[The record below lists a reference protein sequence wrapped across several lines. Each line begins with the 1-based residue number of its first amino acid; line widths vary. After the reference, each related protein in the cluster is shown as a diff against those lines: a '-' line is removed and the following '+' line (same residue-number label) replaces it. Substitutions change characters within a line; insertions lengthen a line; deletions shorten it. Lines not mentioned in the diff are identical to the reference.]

1 MLGVQL
7 AELASAQDA
16 GVTDALDV
24 VAGFDAA
31 LVDGFGRIGDD
42 AADALAG
49 LSAALSGS
57 PLAGAVAEAVT
68 ALGAGSVEPEKLA
81 ALAAGRA
88 ALLGAVHDALLDRFD
103 TALGRERAA
112 HDPAPTPTAPGGVV
126 TGCRA
131 WLQELAINGWRGVDH
146 DLVAAADR
154 TIEALWAAPELRRL
168 AVLLD
173 GFAAELR
180 AAAPIA
186 TLDRIPARRWA
197 DLWSQALLLTWRGA
211 QQVEPETV
219 SGRLLV
225 VGVDVH
231 EHGTAVQAQVHAV
244 LETGSEAARLVRV
257 SIGAAKV
264 DTIVGPAVWQVLGD
278 HPRLLQALAERRAI
292 TVTGMSL
299 TANGDLL
306 WVDANAELGE
316 AADPFT
322 TARIQ
327 LPKAMA
333 AAVAPLDRH
342 PVHLGEP
349 VLVENYRFDDGALV
363 IDDHRM
369 VVELDRL
376 PRCGPLTAELVAKST
391 SCLGLVRWDAGQW
404 RLRPLAIE
412 YLFKKATTSAHT
424 GDWAQGPTDPKIAK
438 ALAKSGD
445 AVEVLR
451 ERAGRLLR
459 K

>member
-1 MLGVQL
+1 MLGIQL
-7 AELASAQDA
+7 AELTSAQDA

-31 LVDGFGRIGDD
+31 LVDGFGRIGDH
-42 AADALAG
+42 ASDALAG
-49 LSAALSGS
+49 MAAAVSGS
-57 PLAGAVAEAVT
+57 PLASAVADAV
-68 ALGAGSVEPEKLA
+68 AAIGAGSVEPEKLV
-81 ALAAGRA
+81 ALAAARS
-88 ALLGAVHDALLDRFD
+88 ALLGAVHDALLERFD
-103 TALGRERAA
+103 KAVGRERIA
-112 HDPAPTPTAPGGVV
+112 HTQPPAPAAAGGVV
-126 TGCRA
+126 AGCRA

-146 DLVAAADR
+146 ELVSSADR
-154 TIEALWAAPELRRL
+154 TIEALWAASELRRL

-186 TLDRIPARRWA
+186 ALDRIPARRWA
-197 DLWSQALLLTWRGA
+197 DLWSQALLLTWRGP
-211 QQVEPETV
+211 QDVEPETV

-225 VGVDVH
+225 VGVDVQ

-244 LETGSEAARLVRV
+244 LEAGSEPARLVRV
-257 SIGAAKV
+257 SVGAAKV

-278 HPRLLQALAERRAI
+278 HPRLLQALAERRAV
-292 TVTGMSL
+292 TVTDMPL

-306 WVDANAELGE
+306 WLDANAELGE

-327 LPKAMA
+327 LPKAVA
-333 AAVAPLDRH
+333 DAVAPLDRH

-349 VLVENYRFDDGALV
+349 VLVENYRFDEGALV
-363 IDDHRM
+363 IDDQRLA
-369 VVELDRL
+369 VELDRL
-376 PRCGPLTAELVAKST
+376 PRCGPLTADLVAKST
-391 SCLGLVRWDAGQW
+391 ACLGLVRWDAGQW
-404 RLRPLAIE
+404 RLRPLGVE

>member
-1 MLGVQL
+1 MLGVHL
-7 AELASAQDA
+7 AELTSVQDA
-16 GVTDALDV
+16 GVTDALEV

-31 LVDGFGRIGDD
+31 LVGGFGRIGDE

-49 LSAALSGS
+49 LAAAVSGS
-57 PLAGAVAEAVT
+57 PLSSAVADAAA
-68 ALGAGSVEPEKLA
+68 ALAAGSVEPEKLA
-81 ALAAGRA
+81 ALAAARA
-88 ALLGAVHDALLDRFD
+88 ALLGAVHDALLERFD
-103 TALGRERAA
+103 KAVGRERAA
-112 HDPAPTPTAPGGVV
+112 HEQTPVPTAPGGVV
-126 TGCRA
+126 AGCRA

-146 DLVAAADR
+146 DLVSAADR

-186 TLDRIPARRWA
+186 TLDQIPARRWA
-197 DLWSQALLLTWRGA
+197 DLWSQALLLTWRG
-211 QQVEPETV
+211 QSDIEPETV

-225 VGVDVH
+225 IGVDVH

-244 LETGSEAARLVRV
+244 LETGTGAARSVRI

-278 HPRLLQALAERRAI
+278 HPRLLRALAERRAI
-292 TVTGMSL
+292 TVTDMSL
-299 TANGDLL
+299 TVDGDLL
-306 WVDANAELGE
+306 WVDANAELGD
-316 AADPFT
+316 ATDPFT

-327 LPKAMA
+327 LPKALA

-349 VLVENYRFDDGALV
+349 VLVENYRFDDGAMV
-363 IDDHRM
+363 IDDHRLP
-369 VVELDRL
+369 VELDRL
-376 PRCGPLTAELVAKST
+376 PRCGPLTADLVATST
-391 SCLGLVRWDAGQW
+391 ACLGLVRWEAGRW
-404 RLRPLAIE
+404 RLRPLAVE

-424 GDWAQGPTDPKIAK
+424 GDWAQGPTDPKVAK